1 MNIIH
6 QLLSKPWLSD
16 DADISE
22 SYNQTQCLKVTQ
34 TESTK
39 TALVFFLMVVTVVF
53 LLISITFLSRSQY
66 PDFTALAGPPWL
78 PFSNPI
84 TLWVNSAFLL
94 LASISIRFAA
104 TTKPINESV
113 GHTRMVLALC
123 LTGLFSCLFLIGQ
136 LLVWQQLAASG
147 FAVNGNPAN
156 SYFYLFTGIHGL
168 HLAGGFIALIRV
180 VITFV
185 KHTDSERLTA
195 NLGLCVWYWHYLFIV
210 WMLLFALL
218 TATPDTYKTIA
229 LLCGF

>member
-1 MNIIH
+1 MNIIR

-16 DADISE
+16 DADITG
-22 SYNQTQCLKVTQ
+22 SYNQTQCLSVVQTQ
-34 TESTK
+34 STK
-39 TALVFFLMVVTVVF
+39 TALVFFLMVVSVVF

-78 PFSNPI
+78 PFSNPT

-94 LASISIRFAA
+94 LASIAIRFAA
-104 TTKPINESV
+104 TSKPINERV
-113 GHTRMVLALC
+113 THTRMVLALC

-136 LLVWQQLAASG
+136 LLVWQQLTASG
-147 FAVNGNPAN
+147 FAVNSNPAN

-180 VITFV
+180 VVTFV

-195 NLGLCVWYWHYLFIV
+195 NLHLCVWYWHYLFIV

>member
-1 MNIIH
+1 MNIIR
-6 QLLSKPWLSD
+6 QLISKPWLS
-16 DADISE
+16 ADSDTPE
-22 SYNQTQCLKVTQ
+22 PYVQAQYLKADPVQ
-34 TESTK
+34 STK

-53 LLISITFLSRSQY
+53 FLISITFLSRSQY

-78 PFSNPI
+78 PFTNPI

-104 TTKPINESV
+104 TSKPINESA
-113 GHTRMVLALC
+113 GHTRRVLALC
-123 LTGLFSCLFLIGQ
+123 LTGLFSGLFLMGQ
-136 LLVWQQLAASG
+136 LLVWKLLTASG

-168 HLAGGFIALIRV
+168 HLAGGFIALMRV

-185 KHTDSERLTA
+185 KHADSERFNA
-195 NLGLCVWYWHYLFIV
+195 NLRLCVWYWHYLFIV